1 MRKSNKKLKS
11 QMFQLIKTW
20 EESGIPKKTF
30 AREQGL
36 TISKF
41 KYWLYKYKNRNVVSK
56 KGQVTEKT
64 FIPIDVLSPRPA
76 DKIEIQYPN
85 GVRVLLSNT
94 FSLEEVKYL
103 ITIL

>member
-1 MRKSNKKLKS
+1 
-11 QMFQLIKTW
+11 MFTLIKTW

-41 KYWLYKYKNRNVVSK
+41 KYWHDKYKNRNVVAK
-56 KGQVTEKT
+56 KEKVEEKT
-64 FIPIDVLSPRPA
+64 FIPLDVLSPSPA
-76 DKIEIQYPN
+76 DKIEIHYPN
-85 GVRVLLSNT
+85 GVSVLLSST
-94 FSLEEVKYL
+94 LSMDEVKSF